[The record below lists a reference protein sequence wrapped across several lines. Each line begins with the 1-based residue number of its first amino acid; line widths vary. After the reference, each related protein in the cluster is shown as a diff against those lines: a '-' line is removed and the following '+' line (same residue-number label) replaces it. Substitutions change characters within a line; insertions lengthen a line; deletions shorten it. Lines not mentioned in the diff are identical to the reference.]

1 LITAKAS
8 VSVLEAEGDSQ
19 KMRVA
24 DLMQAFEAELLEL
37 GQLAERAQTT
47 LSNALAH
54 AALDPQCHRDA
65 QVLDLLTQ
73 RLFSMSSFLNILNP
87 SIPAVWEVDADAAA
101 SSLSLGDLADRLS
114 GVAVM
119 DAAPRDFGEL
129 ELF

>member
-1 LITAKAS
+1 MS
-8 VSVLEAEGDSQ
+8 VSEPENDSQ

-37 GQLAERAQTT
+37 GHLAERAQTT
-47 LSNALAH
+47 LSNVLAH
-54 AALDPQCHRDA
+54 AANDPECHRDA

-73 RLFSMSSFLNILNP
+73 RLLGMSGFLTILNP
-87 SIPAVWEVDADAAA
+87 SIPVVWEVDADAAA

-119 DAAPRDFGEL
+119 EDAPRDFGEL